1 MVNVIINQP
10 DNKYPLSWT
19 DCLRGHMYAT
29 RDGTPFLKL
38 GGWFVN
44 LKDMEMTMG
53 QGLRFREVAGTIEVQ
68 L

>member
-1 MVNVIINQP
+1 
-10 DNKYPLSWT
+10 
-19 DCLRGHMYAT
+19 MYAT